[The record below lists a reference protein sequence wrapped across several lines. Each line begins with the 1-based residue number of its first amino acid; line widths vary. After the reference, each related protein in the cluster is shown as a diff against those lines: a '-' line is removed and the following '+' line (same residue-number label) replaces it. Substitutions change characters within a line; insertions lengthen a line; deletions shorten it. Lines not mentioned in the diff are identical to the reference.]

1 MTTKK
6 QNRNLLYSALLLLLL
21 VSIGLGYL
29 VKNYVSRVNNQ
40 AMIIEALQGGLK
52 KTVDAAGRE
61 TAQKNILITSY
72 KDLKRLHVADSSEIG
87 RLKKMVGKHTT
98 SAAVI
103 NNTTSGTLTGST
115 SVVFV
120 AGDTL
125 KNPCDTMHAVY
136 TSTLTDEWGC
146 IKVTASKDSTKAD
159 YTIRNEYEVKQ
170 ELGDKQG
177 KWPFR
182 YRSLVLK
189 VTNNNPHTTTDKI
202 SVWAVQTPNIKKK
215 VATGVGIG
223 FLGGILT
230 AIIVTR

>member
-6 QNRNLLYSALLLLLL
+6 TNRNLLYSALFLLLLL
-21 VSIGLGYL
+21 AISLGYA
-29 VKNYVSRVNNQ
+29 VKNFHARANHQ
-40 AMIIEALQGGLK
+40 EMIIEALQGDLK

-61 TAQKNILITSY
+61 TAEKKILISSY
-72 KDLKRLHVADSSEIG
+72 KDLKALHVSDSSEIG

-103 NNTTSGTLTGST
+103 NNATSGILTGST

-120 AGDTL
+120 PGDTL

-146 IKVTASKDSTKAD
+146 IQVTASKDSTRAD
-159 YTIRNEYEVKQ
+159 YTIRNEYQVTQ

-182 YRSLVLK
+182 YRSPVLK
-189 VTNNNPHTTTDKI
+189 VKNMNPHTTTDKI

-215 VATGVGIG
+215 VATGACIG

-230 AIIVTR
+230 FAIITR